1 MKIWR
6 KLLAAVFVIATVTTI
21 FTVSVSAEEIE
32 TVTEEPLSLDD
43 FTFTFTYTS
52 DSAVKEG
59 MSYQTYEDPISGQS
73 GIELIPNFGIG
84 YALYDDPDTEI
95 IDGIRINGAE
105 VSSLRIPI
113 TADTGVSEYTVAVRT
128 VYTQGASGDLAQ
140 ILDGVYDY
148 SKLITNPIVIFQLLY
163 WVFMAIAGFTGL
175 ITAARSKRQKVKT
188 ADEIAEKVS
197 EKATAIQE
205 YLLTAVTDMVK
216 SEILP
221 LAQASVRSGKEAV
234 KAIVLSTSKSKEAP
248 SALLDVF
255 KTSEDIDVADIVDKA
270 YETLSKA
277 VSEHEAKHAANISAL
292 HNIANHVIQEDVSDA
307 TNTKSEQVSETP
319 KTKKSVF

>member
-1 MKIWR
+1 MKIWS
-6 KLLAAVFVIATVTTI
+6 KLLAVIFVIAVVTTI

-32 TVTEEPLSLDD
+32 TVAEEPLSLDD

-113 TADTGVSEYTVAVRT
+113 TAGTSVLEYTVAVRT

-175 ITAARSKRQKVKT
+175 ITAVRSKRQKVKT

-277 VSEHEAKHAANISAL
+277 VSEHEAKHAANISTL

-307 TNTKSEQVSETP
+307 TNTKSEQVSETA

>member
-1 MKIWR
+1 MKIWS
-6 KLLAAVFVIATVTTI
+6 KLLAAVFVIAVVTAI

-32 TVTEEPLSLDD
+32 TVIEEPLSLDD

-105 VSSLRIPI
+105 VASLRIPI
-113 TADTGVSEYTVAVRT
+113 TADTSVLEYTVAVRT

-148 SKLITNPIVIFQLLY
+148 SKLITNPIIIFQLLY

-175 ITAARSKRQKVKT
+175 ITAVRSKRQKIKT

-205 YLLTAVTDMVK
+205 YLLTTVTDMVK

-277 VSEHEAKHAANISAL
+277 VSEREAKHAANISAL

-307 TNTKSEQVSETP
+307 TNTKSEQVSETS

>member
-105 VSSLRIPI
+105 TVSLRIPV
-113 TADTGVSEYTVAVRT
+113 TSDTSVLEYTVAVRT